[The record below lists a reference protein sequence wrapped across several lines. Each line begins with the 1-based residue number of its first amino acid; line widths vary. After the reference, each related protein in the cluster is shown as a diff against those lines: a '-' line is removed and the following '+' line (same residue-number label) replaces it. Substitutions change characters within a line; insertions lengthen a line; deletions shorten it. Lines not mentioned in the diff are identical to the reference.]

1 MTSGYEVLFA
11 KEASKVIRKLDKV
24 TAKRILQAIESL
36 SVNPCHHPKT
46 KLMKGYEGQFYRLK
60 VGNWRI
66 IYEVIEHQLLIVIIR
81 IGPRGDVYKKTPK

>member
-1 MTSGYEVLFA
+1 MTSGYELLFA

-46 KLMKGYEGQFYRLK
+46 KPMKGYEGQFYRLK
-60 VGNWRI
+60 VGNWVHGPFRK
-66 IYEVIEHQLLIVIIR
+66 
-81 IGPRGDVYKKTPK
+81 IGELPNVDSVARGDG